1 MLTEKKL
8 KLTQERKVHMTF
20 KTRTLAFTALLA
32 ALTAVLAQIAIPL
45 PFTPV
50 PLTLGTLGG
59 YLAAGLLA
67 WQSAAMSQL
76 VYVFIGAVGIPVF
89 AGFTGG
95 FGIVM
100 GPTGGYLIGYI
111 VSALVAGLIIGKTN
125 GKFYWYII
133 AMIAGTFFCYLFGT
147 VWFMAVTKTGLA
159 ASLTACVIPFLPGD
173 AIKIVLAS
181 LLSFKLRPI
190 LKRTIA

>member
-1 MLTEKKL
+1 MTPK
-8 KLTQERKVHMTF
+8 TQ
-20 KTRTLAFTALLA
+20 TLAFTALLA

-59 YLAAGLLA
+59 YLAAGLLT
-67 WQSAAMSQL
+67 WQAAAMSQL
-76 VYVFIGAVGIPVF
+76 VYVLIGAVGIPVF

-95 FGIVM
+95 FGILM

-111 VSALVAGLIIGKTN
+111 VLALAAGFIISKAS
-125 GKFYWYII
+125 GKFYWFVI

-147 VWFMAVTKTGLA
+147 IWFMAITKNGMA
-159 ASLTACVIPFLPGD
+159 ASISACVIPFLPGD

-181 LLSFKLRPI
+181 LLSCKLRPI
-190 LKRTIA
+190 LKRKIV

>member
-1 MLTEKKL
+1 MFA
-8 KLTQERKVHMTF
+8 MTT
-20 KTRTLAFTALLA
+20 KTKTLAFTALLA

-59 YLAAGLLA
+59 YLAAGLLT
-67 WQSAAMSQL
+67 WQAAAMSQL
-76 VYVFIGAVGIPVF
+76 VYLLIGAVGIPVF

-111 VSALVAGLIIGKTN
+111 LSALVTGLIISKSS
-125 GKFYWYII
+125 GKFHWFVV

-147 VWFMAVTKTGLA
+147 IWYMVVMSQSNIAAALISCAV
-159 ASLTACVIPFLPGD
+159 PFLPGD
-173 AIKIVLAS
+173 AIKIALAS
-181 LLSFKLRPI
+181 FLSYKLRPI
-190 LKRTIA
+190 LKQKNI

>member
-1 MLTEKKL
+1 MTPK
-8 KLTQERKVHMTF
+8 TQ
-20 KTRTLAFTALLA
+20 TLAFTALLA

-59 YLAAGLLA
+59 YLAAGLLT
-67 WQSAAMSQL
+67 WQAAAMSQL
-76 VYVFIGAVGIPVF
+76 VYVLIGAVGIPVF

-95 FGIVM
+95 FGILM

-111 VSALVAGLIIGKTN
+111 VLALAAGLIISKAS
-125 GKFYWYII
+125 GKFYWFVI

-147 VWFMAVTKTGLA
+147 IWYMVVMSQSNVA
-159 ASLTACVIPFLPGD
+159 AALMSCVVPFLPGD

-181 LLSFKLRPI
+181 LLSCKLRPV
-190 LKRTIA
+190 LKRKIV